1 MVGIVLAEQK
11 LNCFFD
17 LVCRVAKLVMIL
29 VSLMLHV
36 FAVETVHGTL
46 VLLEGRVRHSG
57 IWRLLF

>member
-11 LNCFFD
+11 LDCFFD
-17 LVCRVAKLVMIL
+17 LISRVAKLVMIL
-29 VSLMLHV
+29 VSFVLHV

-46 VLLEGRVRHSG
+46 VFLEGRVRYSG